1 VKPVALPLR
10 HYEIVSYRR
19 SGSDV
24 NAASGSTNGGP
35 KQHPVR
41 TMIGKQHSH
50 SERVESLDLLR
61 GLAAFAVMIPH
72 FFMYYLAN
80 ASAIAEIISVTAVEV
95 FFVLSGF
102 VLGPQIVLCARR
114 KNWPTLRTFLLRRW
128 MRTIP
133 SYLVALLAISVI
145 FGQIGS
151 LDFFRYASYLQNLF
165 SQHNAR
171 DYYPVAWSLSVEE
184 WYYVAFPPF
193 LLLYG
198 KLTRGASES
207 FEYVG
212 AALVFILFVTLARA
226 IYGDTADWG
235 EHVRRVVA
243 FRVDSIAYGFLLYLI
258 LQPAK
263 FEWNATLR
271 SLAFLFLVVTTAL
284 LLHVNLQMLESGA
297 AWPKHVHPFA
307 SAAFGMSTVTFFL
320 SINSLLRTQWMKAVA
335 TYLGHISYPVYLFHL
350 AILFTLARFLSPHND
365 AWHFLL
371 YAGTVVLFTTL
382 FFHGFEKPI
391 LASRPR
397 YRQVTVTGVA
407 PIHDP
412 EQASARH

>member
-1 VKPVALPLR
+1 M
-10 HYEIVSYRR
+10 I
-19 SGSDV
+19 
-24 NAASGSTNGGP
+24 AA
-35 KQHPVR
+35 K
-41 TMIGKQHSH
+41 HSH
-50 SERVESLDLLR
+50 PERVESLDLLR

-72 FFMYYLAN
+72 FFMYYLAD
-80 ASAIAEIISVTAVEV
+80 ASALAEITSVTAVEV

-114 KNWPTLRTFLLRRW
+114 RNWATLRTFLLRRW

-151 LDFFRYASYLQNLF
+151 LDFLRYASYTQNLF
-165 SQHNAR
+165 SQHNTR

-198 KLTRGASES
+198 KLTRASGAW
-207 FEYVG
+207 FEYAG
-212 AALVFILFVTLARA
+212 AAVLFILVVTLIRLA
-226 IYGDTADWG
+226 YGDMADWG
-235 EHVRRVVA
+235 EHVRRVVE
-243 FRVDSIAYGFLLYLI
+243 FRIDSIAYGFLLYLI
-258 LQPAK
+258 LEQAK
-263 FEWNATLR
+263 FEWNAALR
-271 SLAFLFLVVTTAL
+271 LIAFLLLAASTAL
-284 LLHVNLQMLESGA
+284 LLHINLQMLESQA
-297 AWPKHVHPFA
+297 AWPRHVHPFV

-320 SINSLLRTQWMKAVA
+320 SINSLLRMQWMKAIG
-335 TYLGHISYPVYLFHL
+335 TYLGQISYPVYLFHL
-350 AILFTLARFLSPHND
+350 AILYVLARLVPPHND

-371 YAGTVVLFTTL
+371 YAGAVVLFTTI

-397 YRQVTVTGVA
+397 YRHVTATGVA

-412 EQASARH
+412 ERLSVS

>member
-1 VKPVALPLR
+1 MTAQ
-10 HYEIVSYRR
+10 S
-19 SGSDV
+19 
-24 NAASGSTNGGP
+24 
-35 KQHPVR
+35 
-41 TMIGKQHSH
+41 HSQ

-72 FFMYYLAN
+72 FLMYYFAD
-80 ASAIAEIISVTAVEV
+80 ASALAEIVSVTAVEV

-114 KNWPTLRTFLLRRW
+114 RNCATLRTFLLRRW

-151 LDFFRYASYLQNLF
+151 LDFLRYASYTQNLF
-165 SQHNAR
+165 SQHNAQ

-198 KLTRGASES
+198 KFTRGTGEWFDYA
-207 FEYVG
+207 G
-212 AALVFILFVTLARA
+212 AALLFILFVTVVRTA
-226 IYGDTADWG
+226 YGDTAQWG
-235 EHVRRVVA
+235 EHVRRVVL
-243 FRVDSIAYGFLLYLI
+243 FRIDSIAYGFLLYLV
-258 LQPAK
+258 LEQAK
-263 FEWNATLR
+263 FEWNAKLR
-271 SLAFLFLVVTTAL
+271 LLALLLLAGSTAL
-284 LLHVNLQMLESGA
+284 LFHINLQMLESTA

-307 SAAFGMSTVTFFL
+307 SAAFGMATVTFFL
-320 SINSLLRTQWMKAVA
+320 SINSLLRMQWMKAA
-335 TYLGHISYPVYLFHL
+335 STYLGHISYPVYLFHL
-350 AILFTLARFLSPHND
+350 AILYTLARLLPPHD
-365 AWHFLL
+365 RAWPLVL
-371 YAGTVVLFTTL
+371 YAGAVILFTTI

-397 YRQVTVTGVA
+397 YRHLTGTGVA

-412 EQASARH
+412 EQLSARIDAGGAGSSGRAIRLLDDRM

>member
-1 VKPVALPLR
+1 M
-10 HYEIVSYRR
+10 I
-19 SGSDV
+19 
-24 NAASGSTNGGP
+24 AA
-35 KQHPVR
+35 K
-41 TMIGKQHSH
+41 HSH
-50 SERVESLDLLR
+50 AERVESLDLLR

-72 FFMYYLAN
+72 FFMYYLAD
-80 ASAIAEIISVTAVEV
+80 ASALAEITSVTAVEV

-114 KNWPTLRTFLLRRW
+114 RNWATLRTFLLRRW

-151 LDFFRYASYLQNLF
+151 LDFLRYASYTQNLF
-165 SQHNAR
+165 SQHNTR

-198 KLTRGASES
+198 KLTRASGAW
-207 FEYVG
+207 FEYAG
-212 AALVFILFVTLARA
+212 AAVLFILVVTLIRLA
-226 IYGDTADWG
+226 YGDMADWG
-235 EHVRRVVA
+235 EHVRRVVE
-243 FRVDSIAYGFLLYLI
+243 FRIDSIAYGFLLYLI
-258 LQPAK
+258 LEQAK
-263 FEWNATLR
+263 FEWNAALR
-271 SLAFLFLVVTTAL
+271 LIAFLLLAASTAL
-284 LLHVNLQMLESGA
+284 LLHINLQMLESQA
-297 AWPKHVHPFA
+297 AWPRHVHPFV

-320 SINSLLRTQWMKAVA
+320 SINSLLRMQWMKAIG
-335 TYLGHISYPVYLFHL
+335 TYLGQISYPVYLFHL
-350 AILFTLARFLSPHND
+350 AILYVLARLVPPHND

-371 YAGTVVLFTTL
+371 YAGAVVLFTTI

-397 YRQVTVTGVA
+397 YRHVTATGVA

-412 EQASARH
+412 ERLSVS

>member
-1 VKPVALPLR
+1 
-10 HYEIVSYRR
+10 
-19 SGSDV
+19 
-24 NAASGSTNGGP
+24 
-35 KQHPVR
+35 
-41 TMIGKQHSH
+41 MIHKQHSH
-50 SERVESLDLLR
+50 AERVESLDLLR

-72 FFMYYLAN
+72 FFMYYLAD
-80 ASAIAEIISVTAVEV
+80 ASALAEITSVTAVEV

-114 KNWPTLRTFLLRRW
+114 RNWATLRTFLLRRW

-151 LDFFRYASYLQNLF
+151 LDFWRYASYTQNLF

-198 KLTRGASES
+198 KLTRVTGAW
-207 FEYVG
+207 FEYAG
-212 AALVFILFVTLARA
+212 AAVLFILVITLIRLA
-226 IYGDTADWG
+226 YGDMGDWG
-235 EHVRRVVA
+235 EHVRRVVE
-243 FRVDSIAYGFLLYLI
+243 FRIDSIAYGFLLYLI
-258 LQPAK
+258 LEQAK
-263 FEWNATLR
+263 FEWNAALR
-271 SLAFLFLVVTTAL
+271 LIAFLLLAASTAL
-284 LLHVNLQMLESGA
+284 LFYINLQMLEGQA
-297 AWPKHVHPFA
+297 AWPKHIHPFV

-320 SINSLLRTQWMKAVA
+320 SINALLRMEWMKAIG
-335 TYLGHISYPVYLFHL
+335 TCLGQISYPVYLFHL
-350 AILFTLARFLSPHND
+350 AILYVLARFLPPHND

-371 YAGTVVLFTTL
+371 YAGAVVLFTTI

-397 YRQVTVTGVA
+397 YRHVTATGVA

-412 EQASARH
+412 ERLSVS

>member
-1 VKPVALPLR
+1 M
-10 HYEIVSYRR
+10 I
-19 SGSDV
+19 
-24 NAASGSTNGGP
+24 AA
-35 KQHPVR
+35 K
-41 TMIGKQHSH
+41 HSH
-50 SERVESLDLLR
+50 PERVESLDLLR

-72 FFMYYLAN
+72 FFMYYLAD
-80 ASAIAEIISVTAVEV
+80 ASALAEITSVTAVEV

-114 KNWPTLRTFLLRRW
+114 RNWATLRTFLLRRW

-151 LDFFRYASYLQNLF
+151 LDFLRYASYTQNLF
-165 SQHNAR
+165 SQHNTR

-198 KLTRGASES
+198 KLTRASGAW
-207 FEYVG
+207 FEYAG
-212 AALVFILFVTLARA
+212 AAVLFILVVTLIRLA
-226 IYGDTADWG
+226 YGDMADWG
-235 EHVRRVVA
+235 EHVRRVVE
-243 FRVDSIAYGFLLYLI
+243 FRIDSIAYGFLLYLI
-258 LQPAK
+258 LEQAK
-263 FEWNATLR
+263 FEWNAALR
-271 SLAFLFLVVTTAL
+271 LIALLLLAASTAL
-284 LLHVNLQMLESGA
+284 LLHINLQMLESQA
-297 AWPKHVHPFA
+297 AWPRHVHPFV

-320 SINSLLRTQWMKAVA
+320 SINSLLRMQWMKAIG
-335 TYLGHISYPVYLFHL
+335 TYLGQISYPVYLFHL
-350 AILFTLARFLSPHND
+350 AILYVLARLVPPHND

-371 YAGTVVLFTTL
+371 YAGAVVLFTTI

-397 YRQVTVTGVA
+397 YRHVTATGVA

-412 EQASARH
+412 ERLSVS

>member
-1 VKPVALPLR
+1 MR
-10 HYEIVSYRR
+10 HTIHNRCGRDNTPCS
-19 SGSDV
+19 
-24 NAASGSTNGGP
+24 
-35 KQHPVR
+35 
-41 TMIGKQHSH
+41 TMIAAKHSH
-50 SERVESLDLLR
+50 PERVESLDLLR

-72 FFMYYLAN
+72 FFMYYLAD
-80 ASAIAEIISVTAVEV
+80 ASALAEITSVTAVEV

-114 KNWPTLRTFLLRRW
+114 RNWATLRTFLLRRW

-151 LDFFRYASYLQNLF
+151 LDFLRYASYTQNLF
-165 SQHNAR
+165 SQHNTR

-198 KLTRGASES
+198 KLTRASGAW
-207 FEYVG
+207 FEYAG
-212 AALVFILFVTLARA
+212 AAVLFILVVTLIRLA
-226 IYGDTADWG
+226 YGDMADWG
-235 EHVRRVVA
+235 EHVRRVVE
-243 FRVDSIAYGFLLYLI
+243 FRIDSIAYGFLLYLI
-258 LQPAK
+258 LEQAK
-263 FEWNATLR
+263 FEWNAALR
-271 SLAFLFLVVTTAL
+271 LIAFLLLAASTAL
-284 LLHVNLQMLESGA
+284 LLHINLQMLESQA
-297 AWPKHVHPFA
+297 AWPRHVHPFV

-320 SINSLLRTQWMKAVA
+320 SINSLLRMQWMKAIG
-335 TYLGHISYPVYLFHL
+335 TYLGQISYPVYLFHL
-350 AILFTLARFLSPHND
+350 AILYVLARLVPPHND

-371 YAGTVVLFTTL
+371 YAGAVVLFTTI

-397 YRQVTVTGVA
+397 YRHVTATGVA

-412 EQASARH
+412 ERLSVS

>member
-1 VKPVALPLR
+1 VIA
-10 HYEIVSYRR
+10 H
-19 SGSDV
+19 
-24 NAASGSTNGGP
+24 
-35 KQHPVR
+35 
-41 TMIGKQHSH
+41 QHSRP
-50 SERVESLDLLR
+50 ERVESLDLLR

-72 FFMYYLAN
+72 FFMYYLAD
-80 ASAIAEIISVTAVEV
+80 ASALAEIISVTAVEV

-114 KNWPTLRTFLLRRW
+114 KDWPTLRTFLVRRW

-151 LDFFRYASYLQNLF
+151 VDFFRYGSYTQNLF
-165 SQHNAR
+165 SQHNTR

-193 LLLYG
+193 LLLYA
-198 KLTRGASES
+198 KLTRGTGEW
-207 FEYVG
+207 FEYAG
-212 AALVFILFVTLARA
+212 AALLFIVFVTVARA
-226 IYGDTADWG
+226 AYGDTADWG
-235 EHVRRVVA
+235 EHVRRVVL
-243 FRVDSIAYGFLLYLI
+243 FRIDSIAYGFLLYVMLE
-258 LQPAK
+258 QAK

-271 SLAFLFLVVTTAL
+271 VLAFVLLAASTAL
-284 LLHVNLQMLESGA
+284 LFQINLQMLETGA
-297 AWPKHVHPFA
+297 VWTKHLHPFA
-307 SAAFGMSTVTFFL
+307 SAAFGMSMLTFFL
-320 SINSLLRTQWMKAVA
+320 SINSLLRMQWMKAVS

-350 AILFTLARFLSPHND
+350 AILYTLARFLPPHD
-365 AWHFLL
+365 DVWRFLI
-371 YAGTVVLFTTL
+371 YAGAVVAFTTI

-397 YRQVTVTGVA
+397 YRHVTATGVA

-412 EQASARH
+412 EQLSARR